1 MNPGEREILG
11 FPAYP
16 SVLAIPHPVDMAVV
30 VTPTAAAPGAVRECV
45 AKGVRTIIINT
56 AGFAEA
62 GPKGKAVQEEM
73 AAFARV
79 GGARLI
85 GPNCIGIYCPASR
98 LPFLMHPGMA
108 PGPVGLVSQSGF
120 FADHLTIVATGN
132 GVNFSKAISCGNESD
147 LNAIDFLRYLGE
159 DPETRTV
166 VAYIE
171 SIKDGRAF
179 YDAARAISLKKPVI
193 LLRGGLTEGGAR
205 AAVSHTGALAGARAV
220 WEGAVRHA
228 GIVTARSFEDVLDC
242 LYAFHLQP
250 LPAGNRMGIISAPGG
265 IAVTTTDACL
275 EMGLAVPQFTQATAN
290 KLRASMPLVGGSV
303 ANPIDLSLASVLG
316 PHVYRDALRI
326 LLDERNVDMLL
337 VVSVAGGEILRDLL
351 AEAETGRHKKK
362 PIAVA
367 VMSGAADA
375 VARDC
380 RLLVQAGI
388 PAYPDALRA
397 AKALRSMWEYAHFKK
412 HAARRQPDDGQKGAA
427 PARGHGSQAAR
438 SVIKKAAAEGR
449 TRLSGHEST
458 EILRAYAIPTAR
470 EIETTGLSGFRRAC
484 TEIGFPLAVKAT
496 GADVAHKT
504 EQGLVYVNI
513 ANAKEA
519 LAAYRQIVNKRKG
532 RNRSVLVQE
541 MVGGARELI
550 AGMVRDSVFGPCVM
564 VGLGGVF
571 SEALADKSFRAAP
584 VSRDEALDMLGELK
598 GRAILGP
605 FRGMPACD
613 TDSIADI
620 IVKVAAIG
628 CEQPEIAEIDINP
641 LIISGAAPV
650 AVDALIVLDGG

>member
-30 VTPTAAAPGAVRECV
+30 VTPTAAAPGTIRECV
-45 AKGVRTIIINT
+45 AKGVRTIIVNT
-56 AGFAEA
+56 AGFAETGA
-62 GPKGKAVQEEM
+62 KGRAVQEEM
-73 AAFARV
+73 AAVARA

-98 LPFLMHPGMA
+98 LPFLMHPGMS

-159 DPETRTV
+159 DRETRTV

-193 LLRGGLTEGGAR
+193 LLRGGLTDGGAR

-228 GIVTARSFEDVLDC
+228 GIVTARSFEDVLDR

-250 LPAGNRMGIISAPGG
+250 LPAGNRIGIISAPGG

-316 PHVYRDALRI
+316 PHVYRDAVRI
-326 LLDERNVDMLL
+326 LLDEKNVDMLL

-351 AEAETGRHKKK
+351 ADAESGRRRKK

-397 AKALRSMWEYAHFKK
+397 AKALGSMWEYARFKK
-412 HAARRQPDDGQKGAA
+412 RAARRQPDDRRKRRGPGAQ
-427 PARGHGSQAAR
+427 AR
-438 SVIKKAAAEGR
+438 
-449 TRLSGHEST
+449 
-458 EILRAYAIPTAR
+458 
-470 EIETTGLSGFRRAC
+470 
-484 TEIGFPLAVKAT
+484 
-496 GADVAHKT
+496 
-504 EQGLVYVNI
+504 
-513 ANAKEA
+513 
-519 LAAYRQIVNKRKG
+519 
-532 RNRSVLVQE
+532 
-541 MVGGARELI
+541 
-550 AGMVRDSVFGPCVM
+550 
-564 VGLGGVF
+564 
-571 SEALADKSFRAAP
+571 
-584 VSRDEALDMLGELK
+584 
-598 GRAILGP
+598 
-605 FRGMPACD
+605 
-613 TDSIADI
+613 
-620 IVKVAAIG
+620 
-628 CEQPEIAEIDINP
+628 
-641 LIISGAAPV
+641 
-650 AVDALIVLDGG
+650 